1 MEKSY
6 VAFRK
11 LSTAIYCS
19 HPICLRVVGVVCRK
33 LALNESVTEYI
44 CYSLVLSIIFG
55 AFLEAGSKKIKS
67 LIICC
72 EGKMNKQ
79 MELLLKRYPVLEEC
93 KNEVYQ
99 AYTILEESYQTGGKL
114 LIAGNGGSAA
124 DAEHIVGELMKG
136 FKLPRKPDADFADKL
151 IKENEELGTVLAENL
166 QGALPAIALDGHP
179 ALSTAYMNDCEP
191 LLCFAQQ
198 VNGYGKAG
206 DVFFG
211 ISTSG
216 NSKNVLY
223 AAITAHAKG
232 MKVIGLTGAK
242 NSKLEQM
249 SDVCIKVPQT
259 ETYMIQEL
267 HLPVYHCLCLMLEDE
282 FFGEQD

>member
-1 MEKSY
+1 MYRNKE
-6 VAFRK
+6 
-11 LSTAIYCS
+11 ID
-19 HPICLRVVGVVCRK
+19 
-33 LALNESVTEYI
+33 
-44 CYSLVLSIIFG
+44 VLI
-55 AFLEAGSKKIKS
+55 E
-67 LIICC
+67 
-72 EGKMNKQ
+72 
-79 MELLLKRYPVLEEC
+79 RYPQLSC
-93 KNEVYQ
+93 IADDLY
-99 AYTILEESYQTGGKL
+99 ASYKLIEDSYKKGGKL

-136 FKLPRKPDADFADKL
+136 FKLPRKVEDTFAASL
-151 IKENEELGTVLAENL
+151 CEINEELGSVLAQNL

-198 VNGYGKAG
+198 VNGYGKES
-206 DVFFG
+206 DVFLG

-223 AAITAHAKG
+223 AAVTARAKG

-242 NSKLEQM
+242 DSKLEQM

-267 HLPVYHCLCLMLEDE
+267 HLPVYHCLCLMLENE
-282 FFGEQD
+282 FFGLHGKDKNGI

>member
-1 MEKSY
+1 MKTE
-6 VAFRK
+6 
-11 LSTAIYCS
+11 IYK
-19 HPICLRVVGVVCRK
+19 HIEV
-33 LALNESVTEYI
+33 
-44 CYSLVLSIIFG
+44 LV
-55 AFLEAGSKKIKS
+55 
-67 LIICC
+67 
-72 EGKMNKQ
+72 N
-79 MELLLKRYPVLEEC
+79 RYPVLNSVKDEIVEAYFLLVESY
-93 KNEVYQ
+93 KNE
-99 AYTILEESYQTGGKL
+99 GKL

-136 FKLPRKPDADFADKL
+136 FKLPRKLNENFTDKL
-151 IKENEELGTVLAENL
+151 ISENEELETVLAESL

-206 DVFFG
+206 DVFLG

-216 NSKNVLY
+216 NSKNILY
-223 AAITAHAKG
+223 AATTAHAKG

-242 NSKLEQM
+242 DSKLTQM

-282 FFGEQD
+282 FFGEN